1 MLSSSYQSLKV
12 SSHWHAFKQSSK
24 SKGQFTLTGF
34 PSRQVM
40 EAYLNPAV
48 DESEERFTWGLP
60 DLQLL
65 RQYPCTPQE
74 SLCLCEQSILPKCL
88 SSVIFFRFF
97 SSLFILPSLS
107 VFFLFSFCLLFP
119 SSFSF
124 HFAFSFCLLS
134 LSHLFLFLCSFF
146 CCLLI
151 PFCLLFLPSLSA
163 FLRFP
168 ICLLKVSQPSACI
181 YFPNLTQIRQAEI
194 WLGEGEGGQCPGAH
208 DEGADQEDGQG
219 TALSVSVATFASL
232 CLHCRK
238 YTLQRK
244 LRTIEQEPLHSCKM
258 V

>member
-1 MLSSSYQSLKV
+1 MV
-12 SSHWHAFKQSSK
+12 
-24 SKGQFTLTGF
+24 
-34 PSRQVM
+34 

-74 SLCLCEQSILPKCL
+74 SLCLCEQSILPKM
-88 SSVIFFRFF
+88 SFFCH
-97 SSLFILPSLS
+97 SLS
-107 VFFLFSFCLLFP
+107 FFLLFPFCLLFQ

-124 HFAFSFCLLS
+124 RFAFSFCLLS

-168 ICLLKVSQPSACI
+168 VCLLKVSQPSACI
-181 YFPNLTQIRQAEI
+181 YFPNVTQIRQAEV
-194 WLGEGEGGQCPGAH
+194 WMGEGEGGQCPGAH
-208 DEGADQEDGQG
+208 DEGADQEDGKG

-232 CLHCRK
+232 CLHCRNIPFK
-238 YTLQRK
+238 
-244 LRTIEQEPLHSCKM
+244 ES
-258 V
+258 

>member
-1 MLSSSYQSLKV
+1 MSLR
-12 SSHWHAFKQSSK
+12 SA
-24 SKGQFTLTGF
+24 
-34 PSRQVM
+34 
-40 EAYLNPAV
+40 
-48 DESEERFTWGLP
+48 LP
-60 DLQLL
+60 GVCRICSFCD
-65 RQYPCTPQE
+65 
-74 SLCLCEQSILPKCL
+74 SILALHKRVFVFVNRAFYPKCL
-88 SSVIFFRFF
+88 SSVIFFCFF

-107 VFFLFSFCLLFP
+107 VFFLFSFCLLFL

-146 CCLLI
+146 CCLRI